1 MRGHIL
7 IAMPHLTDPYF
18 SRSIVLICEHDENGA
33 MGLIVNKTFDDQ
45 GIKAIF
51 PDLVVNDD
59 AVKETFTPIY
69 FGGPVSLERGFI
81 LHSTD
86 YLTEETMRVSNEFS
100 LTSNSTVMDDIKLG
114 DGPGEYRLMLGYAGW
129 GENQLEREIE
139 NGDWLFQSTDR
150 EFVFRPPNGDKW
162 LEATRSFGIDVA
174 PSTGGQ
180 A

>member
-1 MRGHIL
+1 MKGHIL

-33 MGLIVNKTFDDQ
+33 MGLIVNKSFDDEQ
-45 GIKAIF
+45 IKEIF
-51 PDLVVNDD
+51 PDLVINDE
-59 AVKETFTPIY
+59 AVKETFSPIY

-81 LHSTD
+81 LHSPD
-86 YLTEETMRVSNEFS
+86 YLTDETMQVSPQFS
-100 LTSNSTVMDDIKLG
+100 LTSNSTVMDDIKDG
-114 DGPGEYRLMLGYAGW
+114 DGPVEYRLMLGYAGW

-139 NGDWLFQSTDR
+139 NGDWLFQSTDSD
-150 EFVFRPPNGDKW
+150 FIFRPNEADKW

-174 PSTGGQ
+174 PATGGQ